1 MADAKVI
8 VIERSDSEARALQT
22 LLRFLDLEPLHVHD
36 LAELRR
42 LPQCE
47 SQECTAVIV
56 GRDTVAGAGPE
67 LVTQLRA
74 MPQPLPVIYLSND
87 GLPKIAES
95 SGDLAWFHLDL
106 PVKQRR
112 LSAVLHQ
119 AQNVRNGHPT
129 QPGTHRFRPSG
140 TSRPMRDVHRLIEQ
154 VAPFDTNVLI
164 LGESGTGKEMVARH
178 IHELSGRSGHPFVP
192 VNCGAIPADLL
203 ESELF
208 GHEKG
213 AFTGALSTRLGR
225 FEFAEG
231 GTLFLDEIG
240 DMSLQMQVKLL
251 RVLQERTFERVGSN
265 RTIRCNVRIIAAT
278 HRDLEGAIAAG
289 RFREDLY
296 YRLNVFPVQMPPL
309 RERLEDLPVLIEHL
323 VQRQGQIAGRHVRL
337 DKEAMN
343 CLARNPWP
351 GNVRE
356 LANLLERLAILYPEQ
371 TVTATDLP
379 ERYRGKGTTAWFGG
393 GVRIV
398 PPARATAKAASASPA
413 LLEELLEVGDTDL
426 ADLEFVPAAGLA
438 GTTDFAGTAGLAGT
452 ADFADTADFEDMG
465 AFAQSAGYPDAQVF
479 AAAAQLA
486 AAAELTKRAEL
497 KAAPEL
503 AIRAQSGVAEL
514 GFELPRGGLDLK
526 DHLSAIEIG
535 LIRKALAEA
544 GGTVAEAARLL
555 GMRRTTLVEK
565 LRKYRLSA

>member
-1 MADAKVI
+1 MWTPSHFSPGKEPPIVVDAKVI
-8 VIERSDSEARALQT
+8 VMDPSDSQART
-22 LLRFLDLEPLHVHD
+22 LVTVLRFLDLEPVHVHD
-36 LAELRR
+36 LAELREYQR
-42 LPQCE
+42 SSAHDWL
-47 SQECTAVIV
+47 AVIV
-56 GRDTVAGAGPE
+56 AQETVATQGAE
-67 LVTQLRA
+67 LVTQLRSIA
-74 MPQPLPVIYLSND
+74 QPLPVIYLSSD
-87 GLPKIAES
+87 GLPKIAET
-95 SGDLAWFHLDL
+95 SGDLAWFHLEL

-112 LSAVLHQ
+112 LSAVLDQ

-140 TSRPMRDVHRLIEQ
+140 TSRVMRAVHRLIEQ
-154 VAPFDTNVLI
+154 VAPFDTGVLI

-178 IHELSGRSGHPFVP
+178 IHELSGRAGHPFVP

-251 RVLQERTFERVGSN
+251 RVLQERSFERVGSN

-278 HRDLEGAIAAG
+278 HRDLDEAISAG
-289 RFREDLY
+289 RFREDLF

-323 VQRQGQIAGRHVRL
+323 VQRQGQISGRHIRL

-343 CLARNPWP
+343 CLVRNRWP

-356 LANLLERLAILYPEQ
+356 LSNLLERLAILFPEH
-371 TVTATDLP
+371 TITPADLP
-379 ERYRGKGTTAWFGG
+379 DRYR
-393 GVRIV
+393 
-398 PPARATAKAASASPA
+398 S
-413 LLEELLEVGDTDL
+413 VG
-426 ADLEFVPAAGLA
+426 
-438 GTTDFAGTAGLAGT
+438 
-452 ADFADTADFEDMG
+452 
-465 AFAQSAGYPDAQVF
+465 SAGWAGSAVLVAPRAESIPDAESCTTTHATEEF
-479 AAAAQLA
+479 DQLLDD
-486 AAAELTKRAEL
+486 AEA
-497 KAAPEL
+497 
-503 AIRAQSGVAEL
+503 S
-514 GFELPRGGLDLK
+514 LPRGGIDLK
-526 DHLSAIEIG
+526 DHMSAIEIG
-535 LIRKALAEA
+535 LIRKALEEA
-544 GGTVAEAARLL
+544 DGTVAGAARLL
-555 GMRRTTLVEK
+555 NIRRTTLVEK

>member
-1 MADAKVI
+1 VADAKVI
-8 VIERSDSEARALQT
+8 VIERSDLEARNLQT
-22 LLRFLDLEPLHVHD
+22 LLRFLDLEPVHVQD
-36 LAELRR
+36 LAELRQS
-42 LPQCE
+42 PHSS
-47 SQECTAVIV
+47 SQDCLAVIV
-56 GRDTVAGAGPE
+56 GKDTMAEFGEE
-67 LVTQLRA
+67 LVKQLRA
-74 MPQPLPVIYLSND
+74 MPQPLPVIYLSSD
-87 GLPKIAES
+87 GLPKISES
-95 SGDLAWFHLDL
+95 SGDLAWFHMEL

-112 LSAVLHQ
+112 LSAVLNQ

-129 QPGTHRFRPSG
+129 QPGAHHFRPSG

-178 IHELSGRSGHPFVP
+178 IHELSGRAGHPFVP

-213 AFTGALSTRLGR
+213 AFTGALTTRLGR

-265 RTIRCNVRIIAAT
+265 KTIRCNVRIIAAT
-278 HRDLEGAIAAG
+278 HRDLDAAITAG
-289 RFREDLY
+289 RFREDLF

-309 RERLEDLPVLIEHL
+309 RDRLEDLPVLIDHL
-323 VQRQGQIAGRHVRL
+323 VQRQGQIAGRHIRL

-371 TVTATDLP
+371 TITASDLP
-379 ERYRGKGTTAWFGG
+379 ERYRGTGAVGWFGS
-393 GVRIV
+393 GVRIAPMASSV
-398 PPARATAKAASASPA
+398 PNTASA
-413 LLEELLEVGDTDL
+413 LLEQLLEAGESVNDDTED
-426 ADLEFVPAAGLA
+426 D
-438 GTTDFAGTAGLAGT
+438 
-452 ADFADTADFEDMG
+452 DTATMEAVIDQTE
-465 AFAQSAGYPDAQVF
+465 Y
-479 AAAAQLA
+479 AATTGFMALA
-486 AAAELTKRAEL
+486 
-497 KAAPEL
+497 
-503 AIRAQSGVAEL
+503 
-514 GFELPRGGLDLK
+514 LPRGGIDLK

-535 LIRKALAEA
+535 LIRKALEEA
-544 GGTVAEAARLL
+544 DGTVAGAARLL
-555 GMRRTTLVEK
+555 RMRRTTLVEK

>member
-1 MADAKVI
+1 VLDVAKVI
-8 VIERSDSEARALQT
+8 VIEPSDSQAKSLET
-22 LLRFLDLEPLHVHD
+22 VLRFLDLEPIHCHD
-36 LAELRR
+36 LAEFRR
-42 LPQCE
+42 YKLDEPHDWL
-47 SQECTAVIV
+47 ALIV
-56 GRDTVAGAGPE
+56 GRETLATQGAE
-67 LVTQLRA
+67 LVSQLRA
-74 MPQPLPVIYLSND
+74 MPMALPVIYLSAD
-87 GLPKIAES
+87 GLPKIAET

-112 LSAVLHQ
+112 LSAVLDQ

-140 TSRPMRDVHRLIEQ
+140 TSRAMRDVHRLIEQ

-164 LGESGTGKEMVARH
+164 LGESGTGKEMAARH
-178 IHELSGRSGHPFVP
+178 VHELSGRAGHPFVP

-251 RVLQERTFERVGSN
+251 RVLQERSFERVGSN

-278 HRDLEGAIAAG
+278 HRDLDAAIGAG
-289 RFREDLY
+289 RFREDLF

-323 VQRQGQIAGRHVRL
+323 VQRQGQIAGRHIKL

-356 LANLLERLAILYPEQ
+356 LSNLLERLAILFPAQ
-371 TVTATDLP
+371 TIGADDLP
-379 ERYRGKGTTAWFGG
+379 ERYRSRGTAPWAGS
-393 GVRIV
+393 GVSIVAPRVPLPMQPTPTV
-398 PPARATAKAASASPA
+398 PPPMQPLAHIDEPPDLDVDATV
-413 LLEELLEVGDTDL
+413 ELLELSDGS
-426 ADLEFVPAAGLA
+426 
-438 GTTDFAGTAGLAGT
+438 
-452 ADFADTADFEDMG
+452 
-465 AFAQSAGYPDAQVF
+465 AQS
-479 AAAAQLA
+479 
-486 AAAELTKRAEL
+486 
-497 KAAPEL
+497 
-503 AIRAQSGVAEL
+503 
-514 GFELPRGGLDLK
+514 LPRGGIDLK
-526 DHLSAIEIG
+526 DHLCTIEIG
-535 LIRKALAEA
+535 LIRRALEEA
-544 GGTVAEAARLL
+544 DGTVAEAARLL
-555 GMRRTTLVEK
+555 NIRRTTLVEK

>member
-1 MADAKVI
+1 VADAKVI
-8 VIERSDSEARALQT
+8 VIEPAETEARALQT
-22 LLRFLDLEPLHVHD
+22 LLRFLDLEPIHVRN
-36 LAELRR
+36 LAELRQS
-42 LPQCE
+42 PHGE
-47 SQECTAVIV
+47 SQDCLAVIV
-56 GRDTVAGAGPE
+56 GKDTVAALGHE
-67 LVTQLRA
+67 LVAQLRA

-112 LSAVLHQ
+112 LSAVLNQ
-119 AQNVRNGHPT
+119 AQNVRHGHPT
-129 QPGTHRFRPSG
+129 QPGAHRFRPSG
-140 TSRPMRDVHRLIEQ
+140 TSQAMRAVHRLIEQ

-178 IHELSGRSGHPFVP
+178 VHELSGRAGHPFVP

-251 RVLQERTFERVGSN
+251 RVLQERSFERVGSN

-278 HRDLEGAIAAG
+278 HRDLEAAIGAG

-309 RERLEDLPVLIEHL
+309 RDRLEDLPILIEHL
-323 VQRQGQIAGRHVRL
+323 VQRQGQIAGRHIRL

-356 LANLLERLAILYPEQ
+356 LANLLERLAILFPEQ
-371 TVTATDLP
+371 TVTAADLP
-379 ERYRGKGTTAWFGG
+379 ERYRNMGAPKWIGG
-393 GVRIV
+393 SVRML
-398 PPARATAKAASASPA
+398 PPAPDAQTPANASPG
-413 LLEELLEVGDTDL
+413 LLEELLEDAETEMPDSVDL
-426 ADLEFVPAAGLA
+426 AATGEMPAFDLP
-438 GTTDFAGTAGLAGT
+438 
-452 ADFADTADFEDMG
+452 
-465 AFAQSAGYPDAQVF
+465 Q
-479 AAAAQLA
+479 
-486 AAAELTKRAEL
+486 
-497 KAAPEL
+497 
-503 AIRAQSGVAEL
+503 
-514 GFELPRGGLDLK
+514 GGMDLK

-535 LIRKALAEA
+535 LIRKALEEA
-544 GGTVAEAARLL
+544 DGTVAEAARLL
-555 GMRRTTLVEK
+555 RMRRTTLVEK

>member
-1 MADAKVI
+1 VPDAKVI
-8 VIERSDSEARALQT
+8 VIEPSDSQARTLET
-22 LLRFLDLEPLHVHD
+22 LLRFLDLHPIQMRD
-36 LAELRR
+36 LAEFRR
-42 LPQCE
+42 Y
-47 SQECTAVIV
+47 SQVEPHDWLALIV
-56 GRDTVAGAGPE
+56 GKETVSTQGQE
-67 LVTQLRA
+67 LVTHLRA
-74 MPQPLPVIYLSND
+74 MDLPLPLIYLSSD

-95 SGDLAWFHLDL
+95 SGDLAWFHLDF

-112 LSAVLHQ
+112 LSAVLDQ
-119 AQNVRNGHPT
+119 AQNIRNGHPT
-129 QPGTHRFRPSG
+129 QPGAHRFRPSG
-140 TSRPMRDVHRLIEQ
+140 TSRAMRDVHRLIEQ

-178 IHELSGRSGHPFVP
+178 VHELSGRAGHPFVP

-251 RVLQERTFERVGSN
+251 RVLQERSFERVGSN

-278 HRDLEGAIAAG
+278 HRDLDAAISAG
-289 RFREDLY
+289 RFREDLF

-323 VQRQGQIAGRHVRL
+323 LQRQGQIAGRRIKL
-337 DKEAMN
+337 AKEAMN

-356 LANLLERLAILYPEQ
+356 LSNLLERLAILFPEQ
-371 TVTATDLP
+371 TVTADDLP
-379 ERYRGKGTTAWFGG
+379 ERYRSRASVGWAGT

-398 PPARATAKAASASPA
+398 PPLAVPIAQPCIVPVAHIDGSYGSVQVTETLESDA
-413 LLEELLEVGDTDL
+413 LESMETVDT
-426 ADLEFVPAAGLA
+426 
-438 GTTDFAGTAGLAGT
+438 
-452 ADFADTADFEDMG
+452 ADTAESLQT
-465 AFAQSAGYPDAQVF
+465 A
-479 AAAAQLA
+479 
-486 AAAELTKRAEL
+486 
-497 KAAPEL
+497 
-503 AIRAQSGVAEL
+503 
-514 GFELPRGGLDLK
+514 LPRGGIDLK
-526 DHLSAIEIG
+526 DHMSAIEIG
-535 LIRKALAEA
+535 LIRRALEEA
-544 GGTVAEAARLL
+544 DGTVAGAARLL
-555 GMRRTTLVEK
+555 KIRRTTLVEK

>member
-1 MADAKVI
+1 VTDAKVI
-8 VIERSDSEARALQT
+8 VIESSESEARSLQA
-22 LLRFLDLEPLHVHD
+22 LLRFLDLEPLHVRD
-36 LAELRR
+36 LAELR
-42 LPQCE
+42 LIG
-47 SQECTAVIV
+47 SQDCIAVIV
-56 GRDTVAGAGPE
+56 GKETLANIGPE
-67 LVTQLRA
+67 LVAQLRA
-74 MPQPLPVIYLSND
+74 MTQPLPVIYLSND
-87 GLPKIAES
+87 GLPKIAET
-95 SGDLAWFHLDL
+95 SGDLAWFQLDL

-119 AQNVRNGHPT
+119 AQNVRTGHPT

-140 TSRPMRDVHRLIEQ
+140 TSLPMRDVHRLIEQ

-213 AFTGALSTRLGR
+213 AFTGALSTRMGR

-251 RVLQERTFERVGSN
+251 RVLQERSFERVGSN
-265 RTIRCNVRIIAAT
+265 RSIRCNVRIIAAT
-278 HRDLEGAIAAG
+278 HRDLDAAIGAG
-289 RFREDLY
+289 RFREDLF

-309 RERLEDLPVLIEHL
+309 RERLEDLPVLIDHL
-323 VQRQGQIAGRHVRL
+323 VQRHAEGTGRRIRL
-337 DKEAMN
+337 DKDAMN

-356 LANLLERLAILYPEQ
+356 LANLLERLAILFPEQ
-371 TVTATDLP
+371 SVKAADLP
-379 ERYRGKGTTAWFGG
+379 ERYRNMGTTAWFGS

-398 PPARATAKAASASPA
+398 PLARDARKPANASPA
-413 LLEELLEVGDTDL
+413 LLEELLETGETLYSDTNYEDAAVEDVEL
-426 ADLEFVPAAGLA
+426 AP
-438 GTTDFAGTAGLAGT
+438 T
-452 ADFADTADFEDMG
+452 
-465 AFAQSAGYPDAQVF
+465 
-479 AAAAQLA
+479 
-486 AAAELTKRAEL
+486 AELN
-497 KAAPEL
+497 
-503 AIRAQSGVAEL
+503 
-514 GFELPRGGLDLK
+514 GFELPSGGIDLK
-526 DHLSAIEIG
+526 DHLSTIEVG
-535 LIRKALAEA
+535 LIRKALVEA
-544 GGTVAEAARLL
+544 DGTVAEAARLL

>member
-1 MADAKVI
+1 VVDAKVI
-8 VIERSDSEARALQT
+8 VIESVDSEARTLLT
-22 LLRFLDLEPLHVHD
+22 LLRFLDLEPVHVHD
-36 LAELRR
+36 LAALR
-42 LPQCE
+42 QSAHSG
-47 SQECTAVIV
+47 SQDCLAVIISK
-56 GRDTVAGAGPE
+56 DTVAAVGTE
-67 LVTQLRA
+67 LVAQLRA
-74 MPQPLPVIYLSND
+74 MPQPPPVIYLSND
-87 GLPKIAES
+87 GLPKIAET

-112 LSAVLHQ
+112 LSAVLNQ
-119 AQNVRNGHPT
+119 AQNVRSGHPT
-129 QPGTHRFRPSG
+129 QPGTHHFRPSG

-154 VAPFDTNVLI
+154 VAPFHTNVLI

-251 RVLQERTFERVGSN
+251 RVLQERSFERVGSN

-278 HRDLEGAIAAG
+278 HRDLDAAISAG
-289 RFREDLY
+289 RFREDLF

-323 VQRQGQIAGRHVRL
+323 VQRQEQIAGRSVRL

-356 LANLLERLAILYPEQ
+356 LANLLERLAILFPEQ
-371 TVTATDLP
+371 TITASDLP
-379 ERYRGKGTTAWFGG
+379 ERYRNKGTTGWFASGM
-393 GVRIV
+393 RIT
-398 PPARATAKAASASPA
+398 PPAPKVVPRATSA
-413 LLEELLEVGDTDL
+413 LLEELLEAGESEFSDTD
-426 ADLEFVPAAGLA
+426 ELA
-438 GTTDFAGTAGLAGT
+438 GT
-452 ADFADTADFEDMG
+452 
-465 AFAQSAGYPDAQVF
+465 V
-479 AAAAQLA
+479 QLA
-486 AAAELTKRAEL
+486 DAVDLSDTTDLTDRADL
-497 KAAPEL
+497 VDRAPP
-503 AIRAQSGVAEL
+503 ASTA
-514 GFELPRGGLDLK
+514 LPRGGIDLK

-544 GGTVAEAARLL
+544 DGTVAEAARLL

>member
-1 MADAKVI
+1 VADGKVI
-8 VIERSDSEARALQT
+8 VIEPSISEARTLQT
-22 LLRFLDLEPLHVHD
+22 LLRFLDLEPVHVQT
-36 LAELRR
+36 LAEFRQS
-42 LPQCE
+42 PQSVMQDCL
-47 SQECTAVIV
+47 AVIV
-56 GRDTVAGAGPE
+56 GKDTVASAGAE

-74 MPQPLPVIYLSND
+74 LRQPLPVIYLSND

-112 LSAVLHQ
+112 LSAVLNQ
-119 AQNVRNGHPT
+119 AQNVRTGHPT
-129 QPGTHRFRPSG
+129 QPGAHRFRPSG
-140 TSRPMRDVHRLIEQ
+140 TSRAMRDVHRLIEQ
-154 VAPFDTNVLI
+154 VAPFDTSVLI

-178 IHELSGRSGHPFVP
+178 IHELSGRAGHPFVP

-213 AFTGALSTRLGR
+213 AFTGALSTRMGR

-251 RVLQERTFERVGSN
+251 RVLQERSFERVGSN

-278 HRDLEGAIAAG
+278 HRDLDAAIGAG
-289 RFREDLY
+289 RFREDLF
-296 YRLNVFPVQMPPL
+296 YRLNVFPLQMPPL

-323 VQRQGQIAGRHVRL
+323 VQRQEQTAGRHISL

-356 LANLLERLAILYPEQ
+356 LANLLERLAILFPTQ
-371 TVTATDLP
+371 TVTAADLP
-379 ERYRGKGTTAWFGG
+379 ERYRGTGALGWFGS
-393 GVRIV
+393 GVRV
-398 PPARATAKAASASPA
+398 APLVSVTLLDELLDAGEVTAVHTGAELVAEDAAVAATA
-413 LLEELLEVGDTDL
+413 EL
-426 ADLEFVPAAGLA
+426 
-438 GTTDFAGTAGLAGT
+438 
-452 ADFADTADFEDMG
+452 
-465 AFAQSAGYPDAQVF
+465 SGY
-479 AAAAQLA
+479 
-486 AAAELTKRAEL
+486 
-497 KAAPEL
+497 
-503 AIRAQSGVAEL
+503 
-514 GFELPRGGLDLK
+514 ELPRGGMDLK

-535 LIRKALAEA
+535 LIRKALLEA
-544 GGTVAEAARLL
+544 DGTVAEAARLL
-555 GMRRTTLVEK
+555 RMRRTTLVEK